1 MIRENDNVFD
11 RSIEDLEKE
20 KEEINK
26 NFRKTLNPLKK
37 LKLDKKELKINEQI
51 AKLTIERIN

>member
-11 RSIEDLEKE
+11 SSIEDLEKE

-26 NFRKTLNPLKK
+26 NFRKTFNPLKK
-37 LKLDKKELKINEQI
+37 LKLAKKELKINEQI

>member
-26 NFRKTLNPLKK
+26 NIRKTFNPLEK
-37 LKLDKKELKINEQI
+37 LKLAKKELKINEQI

>member
-20 KEEINK
+20 KVEINESI
-26 NFRKTLNPLKK
+26 RKTFNPFEK
-37 LKLDKKELKINEQI
+37 LKLAKKELKINEQI

>member
-26 NFRKTLNPLKK
+26 NIRKTFNPLEK
-37 LKLDKKELKINEQI
+37 LKLAKKELKINEQI
-51 AKLTIERIN
+51 AKLTVERTN

>member
-37 LKLDKKELKINEQI
+37 LKLAKKELKINEQI

>member
-26 NFRKTLNPLKK
+26 NIRKTFNPLEK
-37 LKLDKKELKINEQI
+37 LKLAKKELKINEQI
-51 AKLTIERIN
+51 AKLTVERIN

>member
-26 NFRKTLNPLKK
+26 SIRKTFNPLEK
-37 LKLDKKELKINEQI
+37 LKLAKKELKINEQI
-51 AKLTIERIN
+51 AKLTVERTN

>member
-37 LKLDKKELKINEQI
+37 LKLAMKELKINEQI